1 MAGGT
6 WTTQNKVRPG
16 AYVNTKSKN
25 GTAGTAETV
34 AGVITLPLALD
45 FGPEKQIVA
54 IGATSDL
61 TPFGYDL
68 GHEKLLLLRE
78 AFKAAETVLVYRVG
92 SGAKA
97 KVVEGDLTV
106 DALYGGTR
114 GNDINVVSK
123 ANINVTGS
131 FDVETYLGG
140 RLVDTQTAEKIEDL
154 QPNKVVGF
162 TGTGDLT
169 AFSVSLT
176 GGTNVAANV
185 QDYMDYF
192 EKISVFE
199 FNVMA
204 LPVTDEAI
212 KAAGASFIKRLRD
225 EEGKKCQVAI
235 ASFAGDHEAVINV
248 KNSVILEDGTTVTKE
263 QATAWVA
270 GASAAAGVTTS
281 LTYKEYPNAVDVT
294 PRLLHT
300 EIVAALKNG
309 EFVFTERRGKV
320 VVEQDINSLRS
331 FTSDKGKDF
340 AKNRVLRVLDN
351 IANDA
356 MQTFEDHFIGK
367 INNDVD
373 GRELFKANRIAYFD
387 TLQATGAIT
396 NFEADDVVVAPGI
409 DKDSILLNV
418 AVQPVDA
425 MEKLYMTVEVV

>member
-16 AYVNTKSKN
+16 AYVNTKNKN
-25 GTAGTAETV
+25 GATGTAETV
-34 AGVITLPLALD
+34 AGVVTVPLPLD
-45 FGPEKQIVA
+45 FGPEKKIVA
-54 IGATSDL
+54 IGASSDL
-61 TPFGYDL
+61 TQFGYDL
-68 GHEKLLLLRE
+68 GNEKMVLLQE

-92 SGAKA
+92 SGVKA
-97 KVVEGDLTV
+97 KIVEGDLTAE
-106 DALYGGTR
+106 ALYGGTR

-123 ANINVTGS
+123 ANVNVAGS

-140 RLVDTQTAEKIEDL
+140 RLVDSQTAAKIEDL
-154 QPNKVVGF
+154 QPNKVVEF
-162 TGTGDLT
+162 AGTGDLT
-169 AFSVSLT
+169 AFSIALA

-192 EKISVFE
+192 EKVSVFD

-248 KNSVILEDGTTVTKE
+248 KNSVILSDGTTVTKE

-294 PRLLHT
+294 PRLLHS
-300 EIVAALKNG
+300 EIVDALKNG
-309 EFVFTERRGKV
+309 EFIFTERRGKV

-340 AKNRVLRVLDN
+340 SKNRVLRVLDN

-373 GRELFKANRIAYFD
+373 GREMFKANRIAYFD
-387 TLQATGAIT
+387 ALQGAGAII
-396 NFEADDVVVAPGI
+396 NFEADDVQVLPG
-409 DKDSILLNV
+409 DEKEAVLLTV
-418 AVQPVDA
+418 EVQPVDA
-425 MEKLYMTVEVV
+425 MEKLYMTVQVV